1 MFQKIAIC
9 QQCGTKNHLGEI
21 LDNDVELVESYLP
34 RDFVYIEPMQRLDMP
49 SGKKYYIDQAENIL
63 TREQYIKT
71 HNIDP
76 EISIEKMRPLTGI
89 YVGDKKAK
97 HI

>member
-1 MFQKIAIC
+1 MFQKIVIC

-21 LDNDVELVESYLP
+21 LDNDVELISSALP
-34 RDFVYIEPMQRLDMP
+34 RDFVYIEPMQKLGMP
-49 SGKKYYIDQAENIL
+49 SGKKYYVDQAENVL

-76 EISIEKMRPLTGI
+76 EISIEKMRPLTGM
-89 YVGDKKAK
+89 YVGKG
-97 HI
+97 